1 MRGRAEFRLAAAVF
15 AACAIALACGAEADD
30 AGDAASA
37 EPAPT
42 DTAPMSTA
50 PVSTAPISTT
60 DAPALPSTAAALAVP
75 DGAAVYQQYCAECHG
90 ADLRGTDKGPSQLSI
105 IYEPNHHGDHAYRL
119 AIREGTREHHWWF
132 GDMPPVEGIT
142 DLEVEK
148 VISYIRSEQER
159 LGFEE

>member
-1 MRGRAEFRLAAAVF
+1 MTRFRTSLPWAATMVSV
-15 AACAIALACGAEADD
+15 CAIALACAAD
-30 AGDAASA
+30 AGDANGASSA

-42 DTAPMSTA
+42 VTS
-50 PVSTAPISTT
+50 
-60 DAPALPSTAAALAVP
+60 DAPAPPTTAAAPAVP

-90 ADLRGTDKGPSQLSI
+90 VDLRGTDKGPSQLSI
-105 IYEPNHHGDHAYRL
+105 IYEPNHHGDYAYRV

-142 DLEVEK
+142 DLEIEK
-148 VISYIRSEQER
+148 VISYIRAEQER